1 MDTLAARSGLGP
13 AVVAGIIG
21 GLIFAGFEMIATAV
35 MMGPEAAFMP
45 LRMIGGIALG
55 AQALDPSY
63 PLITAAIA
71 GVLVHMVLSIAFAIV
86 FAVVMP
92 ATITSGTLTLL
103 GIGFGIALWV
113 VNFFVIAPV
122 AGWNWFPEQTNPIV
136 QALAHGLFFGAPVA
150 WYLARSPQP
159 IVGHAL

>member
-1 MDTLAARSGLGP
+1 MATLATRFGVGP

-21 GLIFAGFEMIATAV
+21 GLIFAVFEMMAAAV
-35 MMGPEAAFMP
+35 MMGPGAAFMP

-86 FAVVMP
+86 FAVVVP
-92 ATITSGTLTLL
+92 ATVASGTLALL
-103 GIGFGIALWV
+103 AIGFGIGLWI

-122 AGWNWFPEQTNPIV
+122 AGWNWFPEQTNPVV
-136 QALAHGLFFGAPVA
+136 QVVAHGLFFGLPVG
-150 WYLARSPQP
+150 WYLGRTRQIAVP
-159 IVGHAL
+159 AL

>member
-1 MDTLAARSGLGP
+1 MTTLATRFGLAP

-21 GLIFAGFEMIATAV
+21 GLIFAAFEVVATAV
-35 MMGPEAAFMP
+35 MMGPDAAFMP

-63 PLITAAIA
+63 PLVNAAVA

-86 FAVVMP
+86 FAAIVPV
-92 ATITSGTLTLL
+92 TVSSGTLTLL
-103 GIGFGIALWV
+103 GMGFGIVLWI

-136 QALAHGLFFGAPVA
+136 QFLAHSLFFGCPVG
-150 WYLARSPQP
+150 WYLGREQRMAISTP
-159 IVGHAL
+159 

>member
-1 MDTLAARSGLGP
+1 MATLAARSGLGP

-21 GLIFAGFEMIATAV
+21 GLIFAVFEMMVTAV

-55 AQALDPSY
+55 AQALDPGY

-71 GVLVHMVLSIAFAIV
+71 GVLVHMVLSIAFAVV
-86 FAVVMP
+86 FAAIVP
-92 ATITSGTLTLL
+92 ATVTSGTLGLL
-103 GIGFGIALWV
+103 GIGFGIGLWI

-136 QALAHGLFFGAPVA
+136 QILAHGLFFGCPVG
-150 WYLARSPQP
+150 WYLGRTRQ
-159 IVGHAL
+159 IALPAL